1 MFTYA
6 PPAENGCSASW
17 YSFDHA
23 LIASTFAGS
32 LSTPAKTEPQ
42 LALRYAQAV
51 SVGPARCA
59 APSMGYMCIVHF
71 QVGILAANSACF
83 STASSGID
91 STKSAR
97 QYHWSPAGYSSSN
110 ALCSAG
116 RGIGCTPSISRPG
129 CVRATGNT
137 YT

>member
-32 LSTPAKTEPQ
+32 ESTPAKTEPQ

-71 QVGILAANSACF
+71 QVGIFAPNSACF
-83 STASSGID
+83 STAPSGIAAM
-91 STKSAR
+91 KSAR
-97 QYHWSPAGYSSSN
+97 QYHR
-110 ALCSAG
+110 SA
-116 RGIGCTPSISRPG
+116 R
-129 CVRATGNT
+129 V
-137 YT
+137 Y